1 MYGTVARL
9 RPKEGQRQDLFDMM
23 EDWNRTRAPQVK
35 GVVGAY
41 MMIPDN
47 KPGEA
52 LMIAM
57 FEDKEAYFANAN
69 DPEQDRW
76 YQRFRERLEVDPVW
90 EDGEFHSV

>member
-1 MYGTVARL
+1 
-9 RPKEGQRQDLFDMM
+9 
-23 EDWNRTRAPQVK
+23 
-35 GVVGAY
+35 
-41 MMIPDN
+41 
-47 KPGEA
+47 
-52 LMIAM
+52 MIAM